1 MLVYRACLPGAP
13 ARDGTATCDP
23 GLECETDAL
32 DVFLL
37 ARKGNVYQRPML
49 IPDRGADF
57 FMPEAIQLEPV
68 THVAVNV
75 AWVAGA
81 IVIAYGVGMA
91 LSWLLQRIKGRSAV
105 IDDIEELTRGPVRA
119 TLMAIAAKTA
129 VHHTSDPSSV
139 WRAGVDHLLVIAL
152 MATNTWLFAS
162 LILVA
167 ERRAIARFAGGD
179 KAMTDADRHRR
190 KVRTQISVLRRLV
203 VALVVVFGLASVLMT
218 FPAFS
223 NVGRTLF
230 ASAGVLSV
238 VAGLA
243 AQTSLG
249 AAFAGI
255 QISFSDAIRVGDV
268 VVVEGEWGRIEE
280 ITLTY
285 VVVHIWDERRL
296 VLPCTYF
303 IKTPFQ
309 NWTRNATA
317 LLGTV
322 QLDVDFTVP
331 LDAMR
336 AELDRLLKSSKLWD
350 GRANV
355 LQVTDAVG
363 GHVRVQILVSAP
375 NAGSLSDLRCDVRE
389 GMVTWLQRTQPGA
402 LLRHRLEH
410 AGTQDDDT
418 VRPHVGAGEP
428 RADAGLFSG
437 SPGAEERGRA
447 FDGPEGGDADGDA
460 QPADGREF
468 AHARSRGE

>member
-1 MLVYRACLPGAP
+1 
-13 ARDGTATCDP
+13 
-23 GLECETDAL
+23 
-32 DVFLL
+32 
-37 ARKGNVYQRPML
+37 
-49 IPDRGADF
+49 
-57 FMPEAIQLEPV
+57 MPEAIQLEPV

-81 IVIAYGVGMA
+81 VAVAYGAGMA
-91 LSWLLQRIKGRSAV
+91 LSWLLQRIEGRSV
-105 IDDIEELTRGPVRA
+105 VVDDFEELTRGPVRA
-119 TLMAIAAKTA
+119 TLMVIAAKTA

-139 WRAGVDHLLVIAL
+139 WRDGVDHLLVIAL
-152 MATNTWLFAS
+152 IATNTWLFAS

-167 ERRAIARFAGGD
+167 ERRAIARFAGGGE
-179 KAMTDADRHRR
+179 AMTDADRHRR
-190 KVRTQISVLRRLV
+190 RVRTQITVLRRLV

-223 NVGRTLF
+223 NIGKTLF

-322 QLDVDFTVP
+322 ALDVDFTVP

-336 AELDRLLKSSKLWD
+336 AELDRLLKSNKLWD

-389 GMVTWLQRTQPGA
+389 GIVTWLQRAQPGA

-410 AGTQDDDT
+410 AATADDDT

-447 FDGPEGGDADGDA
+447 FDGPDGDDADDGET
-460 QPADGREF
+460 ADGQEF
-468 AHARSRGE
+468 APARSRGE

>member
-1 MLVYRACLPGAP
+1 
-13 ARDGTATCDP
+13 
-23 GLECETDAL
+23 
-32 DVFLL
+32 
-37 ARKGNVYQRPML
+37 ML
-49 IPDRGADF
+49 IPDSGADF
-57 FMPEAIQLEPV
+57 FVPEAIRLEPV
-68 THVAVNV
+68 SHVAVNA

-81 IVIAYGVGMA
+81 MAVAYGVGMA

-105 IDDIEELTRGPVRA
+105 IDDIDELTRGPVRA
-119 TLMAIAAKTA
+119 TLMMIAAKTA
-129 VHHTSDPSSV
+129 VHHVLQPSSA
-139 WRAGVDHLLVIAL
+139 WRDGVDHLLVIAL
-152 MATNTWLFAS
+152 MTTNTWLFAS

-167 ERRAIARFAGGD
+167 ERRAIASFAGGD
-179 KAMTDADRHRR
+179 KAMTDADRRRR
-190 KVRTQISVLRRLV
+190 KVRTQITLLRRLV

-223 NVGRTLF
+223 NIGKTLF
-230 ASAGVLSV
+230 ASAGLLSV

-249 AAFAGI
+249 AALAGI

-317 LLGTV
+317 LLGTIHV
-322 QLDVDFTVP
+322 DVDFTVP

-336 AELDRLLKSSKLWD
+336 AELDRLLRADELWD
-350 GRANV
+350 GRSGV
-355 LQVTDAVG
+355 LQVIDAVDG
-363 GHVRVQILVSAP
+363 SVRVRILVSAAD
-375 NAGSLSDLRCDVRE
+375 AGSLFDLRCHVRE

-410 AGTQDDDT
+410 ATARALEGPD
-418 VRPHVGAGEP
+418 GAH
-428 RADAGLFSG
+428 DA
-437 SPGAEERGRA
+437 PIRER
-447 FDGPEGGDADGDA
+447 
-460 QPADGREF
+460 
-468 AHARSRGE
+468 

>member
-1 MLVYRACLPGAP
+1 MSPG
-13 ARDGTATCDP
+13 
-23 GLECETDAL
+23 
-32 DVFLL
+32 
-37 ARKGNVYQRPML
+37 
-49 IPDRGADF
+49 
-57 FMPEAIQLEPV
+57 
-68 THVAVNV
+68 
-75 AWVAGA
+75 
-81 IVIAYGVGMA
+81 
-91 LSWLLQRIKGRSAV
+91 WLLQRIEGRSV
-105 IDDIEELTRGPVRA
+105 VVDDFEELTRGPVRA
-119 TLMAIAAKTA
+119 TLMVIAAKTA

-139 WRAGVDHLLVIAL
+139 WRD
-152 MATNTWLFAS
+152 
-162 LILVA
+162 
-167 ERRAIARFAGGD
+167 AIARFAGGGE
-179 KAMTDADRHRR
+179 AMTDADRHRR
-190 KVRTQISVLRRLV
+190 RVRTQITVLRRLV

-223 NVGRTLF
+223 NIGKTLF

-322 QLDVDFTVP
+322 ALDVDFTVP

-336 AELDRLLKSSKLWD
+336 AELDRLIKSSKLWD

-355 LQVTDAVG
+355 L
-363 GHVRVQILVSAP
+363 
-375 NAGSLSDLRCDVRE
+375 
-389 GMVTWLQRTQPGA
+389 
-402 LLRHRLEH
+402 
-410 AGTQDDDT
+410 
-418 VRPHVGAGEP
+418 
-428 RADAGLFSG
+428 
-437 SPGAEERGRA
+437 
-447 FDGPEGGDADGDA
+447 
-460 QPADGREF
+460 
-468 AHARSRGE
+468 